1 MRNDSKTV
9 LSLVTLTHAVNHL
22 YSGVMPLLY
31 TPILLEL
38 GLNYTQLGAIIS
50 AHLFILGFMQ
60 FGSSIISRYIP
71 KRILLGLGTI
81 FLGLGNFAVGLS
93 QTLVQILIG
102 RLIAAL
108 GGSPQHPIGTALI
121 AERFK
126 QESRGSA
133 LGIHFSLAFI
143 GNIIGPIIAGLFL
156 IYVGWR
162 MALYVLFIP
171 SFILGLL
178 SILLIKELSRDNFEN
193 SIGLIDEIR
202 NLIKTKTVLLLI
214 FAQIFASSAG
224 QGVLINYTPI
234 ILSDSLS
241 LGSES
246 IERLLL
252 YISLLI
258 GGVLGP
264 FLIGRLSD
272 RVGRKIVSIIIP
284 VLTSFLL
291 YSFLLFD
298 QPSIWLVPI
307 LILLGLTGF
316 SLPVIIQ
323 AIISDITADNLRD
336 ISLGLYYA
344 VSFASAAFWVGAIG
358 FFADVYQ
365 TFYPILSIAS
375 LSVLFT
381 SIFLFFGFKSEKYQE
396 KEIG

>member
-50 AHLFILGFMQ
+50 AHLFVLGFMQ
-60 FGSSIISRYIP
+60 FGSSVIARYFP

-81 FLGLGNFAVGLS
+81 FLGLGNFTVGFS
-93 QTLVQILIG
+93 QTLTQLLIG
-102 RLIAAL
+102 RLIAAF
-108 GGSPQHPIGTALI
+108 GGSPQHPVGTALI

-126 QESRGSA
+126 PKSRGSA

-156 IYVGWR
+156 IYLSWR
-162 MALYVLFIP
+162 MALYVLLIP
-171 SFILGLL
+171 SSILGILT
-178 SILLIKELSRDNFEN
+178 ILLIKEVPKDVLEN
-193 SIGLIDEIR
+193 PVGLLDEIKKLVR
-202 NLIKTKTVLLLI
+202 TKTVLILI
-214 FAQIFASSAG
+214 FAQVFASGAG

-241 LGSES
+241 LGSDS
-246 IERLLL
+246 IERLIL

-258 GGVLGP
+258 GGVVGP

-272 RVGRKIVSIIIP
+272 RVGRRMVGVITPI
-284 VLTSFLL
+284 LTSFLL
-291 YSFLLFD
+291 YSFILFD
-298 QPSIWLVPI
+298 QPNILLVPV

-316 SLPVIIQ
+316 SIPIIIQ
-323 AIISDITADNLRD
+323 AIISDITTDNLRD

-344 VSFASAAFWVGAIG
+344 VAFASAAFWVGAIG
-358 FFADVYQ
+358 YFADVYQ
-365 TFYPILSIAS
+365 TFYPILTIAAIS
-375 LSVLFT
+375 TLFT
-381 SIFLFFGFKSEKYQE
+381 SVFLFLGIKSNISQE
-396 KEIG
+396 VIS